1 MKLMFAICLTV
12 STLSASTHTSG
23 QNYPAKSVRVIVPY
37 APAGGTD
44 IIVRALAQKMSE
56 STGQQFVVENR
67 AGANGI
73 IGTDIVAKSPPDGYT
88 LITTTN
94 ALLINHWL
102 YSKIPFHP
110 ERDLAPITIAGIG
123 YNLLAIHNSLPVKSV
138 KEFIALA
145 KARPGQLV
153 MAASG
158 AGQPSHMAGELF
170 KQMAKIDFIIVQY
183 KGTGAS
189 IADLAGGHVMLTFG
203 GAAGLQPLV
212 RAGKLRALAVSGT
225 KRLVNMPDVPTVS
238 ETLPGFDVSI
248 WYALLAPARTSR
260 EVIAK
265 LHAETVKALSHE
277 DMKLRLA
284 AQGYDVSGIAPE
296 QFAEVIRTDLVRW
309 EKVVRDGNIRVE

>member
-1 MKLMFAICLTV
+1 MKLIFAICLTV
-12 STLSASTHTSG
+12 SALSASMPTSG

-110 ERDLAPITIAGIG
+110 ERDLAPNTIAGIG
-123 YNLLAIHNSLPVKSV
+123 YNLLAIHNSLPVKNV

-189 IADLAGGHVMLTFG
+189 ISDLAGGHVMLTFG

-248 WYALLAPARTSR
+248 WYALLAPAKTSR

-265 LHAETVKALSHE
+265 LHAETVKALSHD
-277 DMKLRLA
+277 DMKQRLA

-296 QFAEVIRTDLVRW
+296 QFAEVIRTDLMRW